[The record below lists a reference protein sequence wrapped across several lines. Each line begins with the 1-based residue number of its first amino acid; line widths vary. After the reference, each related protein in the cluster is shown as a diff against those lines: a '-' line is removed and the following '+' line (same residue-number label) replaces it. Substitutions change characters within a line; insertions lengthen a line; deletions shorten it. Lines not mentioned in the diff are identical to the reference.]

1 MNLTE
6 RIAYI
11 RGLAEGLKLDESK
24 DEVKVINA
32 IINLLE
38 DMAYDVVDMEDIVDD
53 VCDRVDEIDEDLAEV
68 EEELYGGEYSDDR
81 YDDFDDDDRDYVDS
95 FDDDEA
101 YYEVTCPECGET
113 TILDEDALIEGELDC
128 PYCGA
133 GIEFDFSELEEDIKA
148 LDGDEDA
155 EVKDEK
161 EAKDKKDKKD
171 KKEK

>member
-32 IINLLE
+32 IIDLLE

-53 VCDRVDEIDEDLAEV
+53 VCNQVDEIDEDLAEV
-68 EEELYGGEYSDDR
+68 EEELYGDYDDEWLDDEDDDD
-81 YDDFDDDDRDYVDS
+81 DDFDP

-101 YYEVTCPECGET
+101 YYVVVAPLAARRPSLTRT
-113 TILDEDALIEGELDC
+113 R
-128 PYCGA
+128 
-133 GIEFDFSELEEDIKA
+133 
-148 LDGDEDA
+148 
-155 EVKDEK
+155 
-161 EAKDKKDKKD
+161 
-171 KKEK
+171 

>member
-11 RGLAEGLKLDESK
+11 RGLAEGLKLDQSK

-32 IINLLE
+32 IIDLLE

-53 VCDRVDEIDEDLAEV
+53 VCSQVDEIDEDLAEV
-68 EEELYGGEYSDDR
+68 EEEVYGEDYEDDW
-81 YDDFDDDDRDYVDS
+81 YDDYDDDDEDDFDP

-113 TILDEDALIEGELDC
+113 TIVDEDALIEGELDC
-128 PYCGA
+128 PYCGTE
-133 GIEFDFSELEEDIKA
+133 IEFDFSELEDDLKA
-148 LDGDEDA
+148 LDEADED
-155 EVKDEK
+155 DE
-161 EAKDKKDKKD
+161 
-171 KKEK
+171 

>member
-32 IINLLE
+32 IIDLLE

-53 VCDRVDEIDEDLAEV
+53 VCNQVDEIDEDLADV
-68 EEELYGGEYSDDR
+68 EEELYGDDDEW
-81 YDDFDDDDRDYVDS
+81 YDDDDDEDFDP

-101 YYEVTCPECGET
+101 YYEVTCPACGET
-113 TILDEDALIEGELDC
+113 TIVDEDALIEGELDC
-128 PYCGA
+128 PCCGA
-133 GIEFDFSELEEDIKA
+133 EIEFDFSELEEDI
-148 LDGDEDA
+148 EDL
-155 EVKDEK
+155 EET
-161 EAKDKKDKKD
+161 E
-171 KKEK
+171 E

>member
-32 IINLLE
+32 IIDLLE

-53 VCDRVDEIDEDLAEV
+53 LGNQVDEIDEDLAEV
-68 EEELYGGEYSDDR
+68 EEEVYGGEYSDDR
-81 YDDFDDDDRDYVDS
+81 YDDDDDD
-95 FDDDEA
+95 FDDFKDDEA
-101 YYEVTCPECGET
+101 YYEITCPACNET
-113 TILDEDALIEGELDC
+113 TIVDEDALIEGGLDC

-133 GIEFDFSELEEDIKA
+133 EIEFDFSELNEDVDA
-148 LDGDEDA
+148 LEGA
-155 EVKDEK
+155 EGEV
-161 EAKDKKDKKD
+161 
-171 KKEK
+171 